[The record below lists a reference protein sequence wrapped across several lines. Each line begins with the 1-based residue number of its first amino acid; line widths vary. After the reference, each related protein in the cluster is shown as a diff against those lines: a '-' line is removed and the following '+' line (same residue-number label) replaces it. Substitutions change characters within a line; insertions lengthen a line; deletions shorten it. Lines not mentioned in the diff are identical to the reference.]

1 MTKINVGDL
10 HQQLA
15 AAGIPV
21 VTVRLTREL
30 KVELELADNATD
42 AQKAEAQ
49 TIVDGYDQAAVD
61 AAKVQPVSLDDIN
74 NAKSVGDL
82 KALLAKM
89 YATKG

>member
-10 HQQLA
+10 HDKLA
-15 AAGIPV
+15 AAGIPI

-30 KVELELADNATD
+30 KIELEFEANATD

-49 TIVDGYDQAAVD
+49 ALVDSYDQAAID
-61 AAKVQPVSLDDIN
+61 ADKEQPVSLDDIN
-74 NAKSVGDL
+74 NAKSVADL
-82 KALLAKM
+82 KALLVKM

>member
-10 HQQLA
+10 HEKLA

-49 TIVDGYDQAAVD
+49 TIVDGYDQAAID
-61 AAKVQPVSLDDIN
+61 AAKEQPVSLDEIN
-74 NAKSVGDL
+74 NAKSVADL
-82 KALLAKM
+82 KAIVARM
-89 YATKG
+89 HATKG

>member
-10 HQQLA
+10 HEKLA

-61 AAKVQPVSLDDIN
+61 AAKVQPVTLDEIN
-74 NAKSVGDL
+74 NAKSVADL
-82 KALLAKM
+82 KAIVARM
-89 YATKG
+89 HATKG

>member
-10 HQQLA
+10 HEKLA

-61 AAKVQPVSLDDIN
+61 AAKVQPVTLDDIN
-74 NAKSVGDL
+74 NAKSVADL
-82 KALLAKM
+82 KAIVARM
-89 YATKG
+89 HATKG